1 MEGPIE
7 YSCLLVYAYAW
18 CCGGGVGAKKPI
30 LIGSATANDNTTT
43 IILIGIFLFIKA
55 TPGYE
60 SNR

>member
-1 MEGPIE
+1 M
-7 YSCLLVYAYAW
+7 YAYAS